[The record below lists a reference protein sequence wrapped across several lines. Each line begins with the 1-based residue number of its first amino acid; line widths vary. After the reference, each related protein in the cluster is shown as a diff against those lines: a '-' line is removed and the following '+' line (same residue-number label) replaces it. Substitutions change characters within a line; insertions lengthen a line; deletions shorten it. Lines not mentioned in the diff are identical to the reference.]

1 MRTKAFF
8 FTTAALALLA
18 AGIGPASAGE
28 GPTRCTFLYVIHLSP
43 GLSALPSTG
52 TVTTDGP
59 TGKMECKG
67 PVNGQQAR
75 GTGAIGIDGHYG
87 VQDPDSCASGIIGG
101 GEGAGTT
108 AMMIPTRAG
117 DQTMD
122 DWYTLT
128 YGGPSSRGVMS
139 GTFEGGRYSGT
150 FSIYPLKG
158 DCVSSPL
165 TQALVTGEAILKS

>member
-8 FTTAALALLA
+8 FTAAAFALLA
-18 AGIGPASAGE
+18 AGIGPAGAQQE
-28 GPTRCTFLYVIHLSP
+28 TTRCTFVYVINLSP
-43 GLSALPSTG
+43 GLSAQPSTG
-52 TVTTDGP
+52 TVTTNGR

-67 PVNGQQAR
+67 LVNGQEAR
-75 GTGAIGIDGHYG
+75 GKGAIGIDGHYG
-87 VQDPDSCASGIIGG
+87 IKDADSCASGITGG
-101 GEGAGTT
+101 GEGAGST